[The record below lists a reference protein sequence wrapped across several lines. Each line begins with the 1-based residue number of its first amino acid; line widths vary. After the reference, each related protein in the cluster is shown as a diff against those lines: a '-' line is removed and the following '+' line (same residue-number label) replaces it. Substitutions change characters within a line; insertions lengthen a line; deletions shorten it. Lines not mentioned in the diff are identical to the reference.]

1 MNNLGFNNKAW
12 GSPAPTD
19 MLNRNTLQPPPLMSQ
34 NTGLGNL
41 GRNIV
46 PPFQQ
51 PQQVFQNAMG
61 LQQQNIAGLGR
72 GLTLAN
78 SAVNTSLNQPI
89 GSNPLFQQ
97 VAYPN
102 TRNLTAGS
110 VSPGLNPAAFK
121 ATVQQTVQNAG
132 AGSKQRVFTGKVTQ
146 IHENFGLVDE
156 EVIFEMS
163 ACVKGSNP
171 VKAVSPT
178 SGQSTSTV
186 SGYNGSSSAYNAV
199 PPPPPPP
206 PPEASTYSRGD
217 NGNSGGYSRQENFG
231 GRGGDSY
238 GRDNVSFVRP
248 DNFSRSDGGG
258 FGRLVVVK

>member
-12 GSPAPTD
+12 GSPAPD

-34 NTGLGNL
+34 NTGIGNL
-41 GRNIV
+41 GRNMV

-51 PQQVFQNAMG
+51 PQQVFQNTMG

-72 GLTLAN
+72 GLGLAN
-78 SAVNTSLNQPI
+78 NTINTSLNQQI
-89 GSNPLFQQ
+89 GSNTLFQQ
-97 VAYPN
+97 VTYPN
-102 TRNLTAGS
+102 TRNLTTGG
-110 VSPGLNPAAFK
+110 SPGLNPAAFK
-121 ATVQQTVQNAG
+121 TNVPQTVQNTGAG
-132 AGSKQRVFTGKVTQ
+132 AKQRVFTGKVTQ

-171 VKAVSPT
+171 TVAVSPT
-178 SGQSTSTV
+178 SGQSASGV
-186 SGYNGSSSAYNAV
+186 SGYNGSSSGYNAV

-206 PPEASTYSRGD
+206 PPESSGFGRGD
-217 NGNSGGYSRQENFG
+217 NSNSSGYSRQESFG

-238 GRDNVSFVRP
+238 GRDNASFVRP
-248 DNFSRSDGGG
+248 DNFSRSDTGG
-258 FGRLVVVK
+258 FGRLVEVEY

>member
-34 NTGLGNL
+34 NTGIGNL
-41 GRNIV
+41 GRNMV

-51 PQQVFQNAMG
+51 PQQVFQNAIG
-61 LQQQNIAGLGR
+61 LQQQNIAGLDR

-78 SAVNTSLNQPI
+78 STMNTPLNQQI
-89 GSNPLFQQ
+89 GSNALFQQ
-97 VAYPN
+97 VTYPN
-102 TRNLTAGS
+102 TRNLGTGG

-121 ATVQQTVQNAG
+121 ANVQQTVQNTGAG
-132 AGSKQRVFTGKVTQ
+132 AKQRVFTGKVTQ

-171 VKAVSPT
+171 VVAASPT
-178 SGQSTSTV
+178 SGQSTSVV
-186 SGYNGSSSAYNAV
+186 SGYNGSSSGYNAV

-206 PPEASTYSRGD
+206 PPEASAFGRGD
-217 NGNSGGYSRQENFG
+217 NGNSGGYSREESYG

-238 GRDNVSFVRP
+238 PRGNIR
-248 DNFSRSDGGG
+248 
-258 FGRLVVVK
+258 